1 MGATEVVQL
10 IQTVGFPIV
19 ACLLLGY
26 WLKYREDKNSEFV
39 SNTLESVR
47 QAIENNTMVLTK
59 LIAKMGA
66 DEDED
71 EDKKGGN

>member
-59 LIAKMGA
+59 LITKMGK
-66 DEDED
+66 DEDE
-71 EDKKGGN
+71 KGE

>member
-59 LIAKMGA
+59 LITKMGK
-66 DEDED
+66 DED
-71 EDKKGGN
+71 DKEGE

>member
-59 LIAKMGA
+59 LIAKMGK
-66 DEDED
+66 DEDE
-71 EDKKGGN
+71 KGE

>member
-59 LIAKMGA
+59 LITKMGKDDD
-66 DEDED
+66 DE
-71 EDKKGGN
+71 KGE

>member
-1 MGATEVVQL
+1 MSATEVVQL

-59 LIAKMGA
+59 LIAKMGK
-66 DEDED
+66 DEDE
-71 EDKKGGN
+71 KGE